1 MRIALVSDTHIPTVI
16 PRLPPQLIAHLETVD
31 LILHAG
37 DLVCLEVLES
47 LQNVTETIAVHG
59 NADEPDVVRQ
69 LPQKQSLTLANKS
82 IGLIHGNQPPEI
94 EREYVKPHYDY
105 DSPPVSALYRFLFNE
120 LPEAEIIIFGHLNM
134 PLVRRESDCLL
145 INPGS
150 VAPYRGHCS
159 FGILHLDASGTEV
172 EIIEL

>member
-1 MRIALVSDTHIPTVI
+1 VRIALVADTHIPTAI
-16 PRLPPQLIAHLETVD
+16 HELPSQLLEHLKRVD

-37 DLVCLEVLES
+37 DLVCPEVLES
-47 LQNVTETIAVHG
+47 LRKVARTIAVYG

-69 LPQKQSLTLANKS
+69 LPYKQSLTLAGKS

-94 EREYVKPHYDY
+94 EREYLKPEYDY
-105 DSPPVSALYRFLFNE
+105 DSPPVGAFYEFLLNE
-120 LPEAEIIIFGHLNM
+120 FPEAEIIIFGHLNM
-134 PLVRRESDCLL
+134 PLVKREHNRLL

-159 FGILHLDASGTEV
+159 FGILHLDPGGAEA